1 MFFDNRMKNRIALNK
16 LYFFL
21 DFNKNKS
28 LYEIYKKLVILLK
41 EQVLTNKN
49 YWLYFYFRQE
59 KAIITIIK
67 KV

>member
-41 EQVLTNKN
+41 EQALTNKN
-49 YWLYFYFRQE
+49 YWLYFYFR
-59 KAIITIIK
+59 
-67 KV
+67 